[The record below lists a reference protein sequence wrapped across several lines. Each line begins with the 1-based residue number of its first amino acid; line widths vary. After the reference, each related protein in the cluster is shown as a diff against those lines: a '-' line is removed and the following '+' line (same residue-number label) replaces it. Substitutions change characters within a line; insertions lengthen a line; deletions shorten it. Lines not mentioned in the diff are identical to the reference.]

1 MCTLPLLTLFS
12 VPKGFADPA
21 DVLQRNAIQSWARLG
36 PEVEIILCGDET
48 GVGEAAREF
57 DVRHVP
63 DVRRN
68 QHGTPLLDSVFR
80 AARDA
85 ARSPLLGYVNTDII
99 LFPDFLDAV
108 KRLPANHLMVGSRW
122 NLDLTEPLDFDETW
136 ERTLRRRLATSGVRA
151 SPVWLDYFVFSRTS
165 PLVELPPFAVG
176 RPRWDNWMIFR
187 ARSLGIPVTDAT
199 YRVDVVHQNH
209 GYEHVPEATGKL
221 WHGPEAEANHALAR
235 ETPMLSTLHSTH
247 VMTSRGP
254 RPALGR
260 PYLEARWQTRHVVDG
275 QFERL
280 ARTAARV
287 YGMRSRGA

>member
-1 MCTLPLLTLFS
+1 MSTLPLLSIFS
-12 VPKGFADPA
+12 VPKAFADHA
-21 DVLQRNAIQSWARLG
+21 GVIQRNAIQSWARLG
-36 PEVEIILCGDET
+36 PNVEIMLCGHET
-48 GVGEAAREF
+48 GVSEAAAELG
-57 DVRHVP
+57 VRHVP
-63 DVRRN
+63 DVRRSE
-68 QHGTPLLDSVFR
+68 HGTPLLDSVFR
-80 AARDA
+80 AASNA

-108 KRLPANHLMVGSRW
+108 KRLPTDHLMVGGRW
-122 NLDLTEPLDFDETW
+122 NLDLNERLEFDDSW
-136 ERTLRRRLATSGVRA
+136 ERTLRSRVACRGVRA

-165 PLVELPPFAVG
+165 PLVDLPPFAVG

-199 YRVDVVHQNH
+199 ACVDVVHQNH
-209 GYEHVPEATGKL
+209 GYEHVPEATGDH

-260 PYLEARWQTRHVVDG
+260 PYLEARWRTRHQVDG